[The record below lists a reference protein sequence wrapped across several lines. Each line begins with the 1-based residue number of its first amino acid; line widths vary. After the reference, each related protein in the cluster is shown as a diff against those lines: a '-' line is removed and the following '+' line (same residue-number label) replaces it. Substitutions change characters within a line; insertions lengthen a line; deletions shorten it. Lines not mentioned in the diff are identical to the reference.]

1 MRDSWPQ
8 RRLVSLI
15 TALGACAVTAPQ
27 PASATWSIVAVD
39 SRTGE
44 VGSAGASCTPFV
56 AGIVAVAPG
65 RGVIVAQARS
75 NMRARRKG
83 IELLRAGASP
93 QTVIDAI
100 TKRTFDWNAQYQQ
113 YGVAALGFEGNP
125 RAFTGANTHPWHG
138 HATTSGVAVQGNILT
153 GPEVVQRTLA
163 AFEENRSKPLA
174 ERLLTA
180 LEAGSAAG
188 GDQRCGKQRALSA
201 YIVVARRGDTAR
213 APYLNLIVPGQR
225 RGGANPVR
233 LLRDQFVQ
241 LRRAALAA
249 EVSQVCGVHPGA

>member
-1 MRDSWPQ
+1 MRHLWPR
-8 RRLVSLI
+8 RRLVLLI
-15 TALGACAVTAPQ
+15 MALGAGALTAPQ

-39 SRTGE
+39 PRTGE
-44 VGSAGASCTPFV
+44 VGSAGASCTRFV
-56 AGIVAVAPG
+56 AGIVGVAPG

-83 IELLRAGASP
+83 IQMLRAGASP
-93 QTVIDAI
+93 QAVIDAI
-100 TKRTFDWNAQYQQ
+100 TKRTFDWNAQHQQ
-113 YGVAALGFEGNP
+113 YGVAALGFEASP
-125 RAFTGANTHPWHG
+125 RAFTGANTHAWRG

-163 AFEENRSKPLA
+163 AFEENGSKPLA

-201 YIVVARRGDTAR
+201 YLVVARRGDTAR

-225 RGGANPVR
+225 RGGAHPVR
-233 LLRDQFVQ
+233 LLRVKFDQQ
-241 LRRAALAA
+241 HRAASAA
-249 EVSQVCGVHPGA
+249 GISPVCVVHPGA